1 MGKISYN
8 FPFIPLTT
16 MALKKM
22 RNLDV
27 PDAEGVSASAIQ
39 QASGTRLVI
48 DPSQSLGDM
57 SAADLEKLMSTDN
70 VPGAIDNLFLLKFLI
85 GLLGVNFCSN
95 WIRF

>member
-1 MGKISYN
+1 MSVGKISYN

-22 RNLDV
+22 RNMDT
-27 PDAEGVSASAIQ
+27 PDSEGTAAI

-70 VPGAIDNLFLLKFLI
+70 VPGGIDTLFFLL
-85 GLLGVNFCSN
+85 
-95 WIRF
+95 